1 MANKNIP
8 KPTDGELAILKIL
21 WQSGAA
27 TVRQVNEKINTI
39 QPAGYTTTLK
49 MMQIMIDKGLLVR
62 DSSKRTHVYAPAVS
76 EEITQNQLV
85 GSLLEK
91 AFAGSAEKLVMRAL
105 SAKKITE
112 KELVKIKKM
121 LNNINIKNEGE

>member
-8 KPTDGELAILKIL
+8 KPIDGELAILKIL
-21 WQSGAA
+21 WQDGAA